1 MCQYCSMIVLGLG
14 FASLGFAVE
23 DPKAFASDNEKRSAA
38 KSAQPGTDDSSL
50 LEFFRRRTHNR
61 VDPEQILSLVRQL
74 GDGTFKVRERASAE
88 LVAMGMVAKPY
99 LAQAMKLP
107 DPEIVRR
114 AEECLDHIQT
124 LESRTDLTIDKV
136 RLLAA
141 RKPAGTAEALLAFA
155 PFAENDAVTEEIQAT
170 LAKVG
175 ADRPEVR
182 QVLAKALT
190 DRLAVRR
197 SIAAEALCRTGD
209 ADAIAKVRP
218 LLQDSEQAVR
228 VNAAM
233 ALTLAK
239 EKRAVPVLI
248 DLLPK
253 LPQAQTWQ
261 IEDIL
266 RRLAG
271 EQTPSESLGVDER
284 SRQKFR
290 DAWLTWWTQNEARID
305 LGRLDGHKRLL
316 GYTLVVLLNEGKV
329 LELGLDSRPR
339 LEISGL
345 HFPLDVQILPGDRVL
360 VAENETDVITERDR
374 NGTIRWQQQV
384 ERPLMA
390 QRLENGNTFIATP
403 MRLLEVD
410 RDGKG
415 VLTIPQNGEFFMK
428 ALKLPNGEIACIKG
442 AQDRTTCR
450 FVRLDSTGQE
460 IQQFPVHVRT
470 SGGRIDVLPNGR
482 VLVPEKDNNRVVE
495 YDENGKIVW
504 QAEYQQPVAAVRL
517 PNGNTLVT
525 SFNSDA
531 AGRPIPSDQLVPA
544 AELDR
549 SGKVVWKYS
558 GTSRVTR
565 AFRR

>member
-1 MCQYCSMIVLGLG
+1 M
-14 FASLGFAVE
+14 AVE
-23 DPKAFASDNEKRSAA
+23 DPRTTDSDNQKGPAA
-38 KSAQPGTDDSSL
+38 KSTQAGADDSSL

-61 VDPEQILSLVRQL
+61 VDPDQILALVRQL

-99 LAQAMKLP
+99 LTQATKLP

-124 LESRTDLTIDKV
+124 QQSRTDLTIDKV

-155 PFAENDAVTEEIQAT
+155 PFGENDAVIEEIEAT
-170 LAKVG
+170 LAKIS

-182 QVLAKALT
+182 NTLIGALA
-190 DRLAVRR
+190 DRLTIRR
-197 SIAAEALCRTGD
+197 SIAAEALCRTGN
-209 ADAIAKVRP
+209 ADAIARVQP
-218 LLQDSEQAVR
+218 LLHDSDRTVR
-228 VNAAM
+228 LNVAM

-239 EKRAVPVLI
+239 EKRAVPVLL

-261 IEDIL
+261 VEDIL
-266 RRLAG
+266 LRLAG
-271 EQTPSESLGVDER
+271 EQAPSESLGADER

-290 DAWLTWWTQNEARID
+290 DAWLAWWTQNEARID
-305 LGRLDGHKRLL
+305 LGKLDGHRRLF
-316 GYTLVVLLNEGKV
+316 GYTLLVLLNEGKV
-329 LELGLDSRPR
+329 LELGLDGRPR
-339 LEISGL
+339 LEIGGL
-345 HFPLDVQILPGDRVL
+345 HFPLDVQILAGDRVL
-360 VAENETDVITERDR
+360 VTENEVTENDASRVTERNR
-374 NGTIRWQQQV
+374 NGVVIWRKEI

-403 MRLLEVD
+403 LHLLEFD

-415 VLTIPQNGEFFMK
+415 VLSIPQNGEFVMK
-428 ALKLPNGEIACIKG
+428 ALKLPNGEIACIKS
-442 AQDRTTCR
+442 AQQDRTTCR
-450 FVRLDSTGQE
+450 FVRMDSTGQE
-460 IQQFPVHVRT
+460 LQQFPVNVRT

-504 QAEYQQPVAAVRL
+504 QAEYPQPVAAVRL

-525 SFNSDA
+525 SFNSDNQ
-531 AGRPIPSDQLVPA
+531 GRPVPSDQLVPA

-549 SGKVVWKYS
+549 SGRVVWKYTGS
-558 GTSRVTR
+558 SRVTR